1 MKSKKKII
9 GLILIILVLLILL
22 IGIVYAKTDL
32 FKSTKDLFY
41 KYIDEIKTA
50 IDNFESDLAIEVL
63 NKIKD
68 VKLDKDNKI
77 IIEETL
83 ELINMFK
90 YDEALEC
97 ISKLNKDILNTNF
110 K

>member
-1 MKSKKKII
+1 M
-9 GLILIILVLLILL
+9 
-22 IGIVYAKTDL
+22 D
-32 FKSTKDLFY
+32 KDLFY

-50 IDNFESDLAIEVL
+50 IDNFESDLAIELL

-83 ELINMFK
+83 ELINMFE

>member
-1 MKSKKKII
+1 M
-9 GLILIILVLLILL
+9 
-22 IGIVYAKTDL
+22 D
-32 FKSTKDLFY
+32 KDLFY

-83 ELINMFK
+83 FDHN
-90 YDEALEC
+90 
-97 ISKLNKDILNTNF
+97 
-110 K
+110 